1 LGLFH
6 FDNDFSHQAYDGY
19 YKYLSINGGVFSTTH
34 KFGTNSLSISNTS
47 NGTYTNTY
55 IPPRMRLQRGLQID
69 MWVTLGGSSTV
80 TAYFWGD
87 ANGVNWQIGNNNNI
101 ILYDKTTQLLVS
113 SSIVSGPWYHI
124 AMAYWWDSNGR
135 YVSMWLNGSRVG
147 TVKTLT
153 STSAVFGSSNQI
165 ITRTD
170 SNVSMNMYIDELRII
185 DSTPTYGDTYTVPT
199 APYTPSGPLPNLW
212 IRTA

>member
-1 LGLFH
+1 
-6 FDNDFSHQAYDGY
+6 
-19 YKYLSINGGVFSTTH
+19 
-34 KFGTNSLSISNTS
+34 
-47 NGTYTNTY
+47 
-55 IPPRMRLQRGLQID
+55 
-69 MWVTLGGSSTV
+69 MWMVLATGSGSP

-87 ANGVNWQIGNNNNI
+87 NNGINWQIVNGNI
-101 ILYDKTTQLLVS
+101 ILYDKTTQLLAS
-113 SSIVSGPWYHI
+113 NPIASGAWYHI

-153 STSAVFGSSNQI
+153 STSAVFGSSNKI

-170 SNVSMNMYIDELRII
+170 TGSVTMCIDELRII
-185 DSTPTYGDTYTVPT
+185 DSTPTYGNTYTVPT